1 MNYSQ
6 KAVYGTCIPEEELP
20 ARVGLRVER
29 KSDPDYG
36 LSEDEIADRNE
47 FIRCYLVREF
57 ELLMMLPGNDGRQL
71 ISSFP
76 TAMSQMKLTAH
87 STPLTSRIP

>member
-6 KAVYGTCIPEEELP
+6 KAVYGTYIPEEELP
-20 ARVGLRVER
+20 ARAGLRVER
-29 KSDPDYG
+29 QSDPDYG

-57 ELLMMLPGNDGRQL
+57 ELLMMLPGKDR
-71 ISSFP
+71 
-76 TAMSQMKLTAH
+76 
-87 STPLTSRIP
+87 RR